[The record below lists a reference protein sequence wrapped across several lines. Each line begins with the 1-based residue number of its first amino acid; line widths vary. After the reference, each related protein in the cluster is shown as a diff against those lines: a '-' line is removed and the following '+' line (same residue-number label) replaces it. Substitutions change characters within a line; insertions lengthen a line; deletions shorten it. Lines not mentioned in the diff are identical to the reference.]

1 MKSKQMEVV
10 RGSGNVFR
18 DFGHEQADVEQFK
31 AILAVEIIKMLD
43 REGLSVRGAHS
54 RTGIAAAAVVSNIL
68 CKRRFVVLALGH
80 SAAAVEAVR
89 MWEAFFALHI
99 CIA

>member
-1 MKSKQMEVV
+1 VV
-10 RGSGNVFR
+10 ASLDTLGLDGCGWNRDKPGHSGQIIG
-18 DFGHEQADVEQFK
+18 GHGEPVEPVHTIQAAQFD
-31 AILAVEIIKMLD
+31 LTEYSM
-43 REGLSVRGAHS
+43 
-54 RTGIAAAAVVSNIL
+54 VVSNIL

>member
-1 MKSKQMEVV
+1 
-10 RGSGNVFR
+10 
-18 DFGHEQADVEQFK
+18 
-31 AILAVEIIKMLD
+31 
-43 REGLSVRGAHS
+43 
-54 RTGIAAAAVVSNIL
+54 
-68 CKRRFVVLALGH
+68 LALGY

>member
-1 MKSKQMEVV
+1 MIGSRSSVELPVTLTPVICLSNTRRYQQQRRKRVRVV
-10 RGSGNVFR
+10 
-18 DFGHEQADVEQFK
+18 
-31 AILAVEIIKMLD
+31 
-43 REGLSVRGAHS
+43 
-54 RTGIAAAAVVSNIL
+54 TVVSNIL
-68 CKRRFVVLALGH
+68 CKRRFVVLALGY

>member
-1 MKSKQMEVV
+1 
-10 RGSGNVFR
+10 
-18 DFGHEQADVEQFK
+18 
-31 AILAVEIIKMLD
+31 
-43 REGLSVRGAHS
+43 
-54 RTGIAAAAVVSNIL
+54 VSNIL
-68 CKRRFVVLALGH
+68 CKRRFVVLALGY